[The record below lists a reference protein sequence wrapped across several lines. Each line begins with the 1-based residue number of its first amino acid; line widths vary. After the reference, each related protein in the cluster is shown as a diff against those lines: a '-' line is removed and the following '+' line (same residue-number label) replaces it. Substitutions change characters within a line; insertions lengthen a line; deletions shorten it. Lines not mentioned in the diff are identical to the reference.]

1 MTPQKL
7 LLGFKQL
14 TIPLNFRLRM
24 PIHIP
29 YMEATMFMEALICG
43 ASMAVD
49 LTGSGYAHS
58 QNSIMAANDGIA
70 SDWKQVGN
78 LLQYSINNERPKI
91 EAQVEKQLHLKLG

>member
-1 MTPQKL
+1 
-7 LLGFKQL
+7 
-14 TIPLNFRLRM
+14 M